1 MFSMNT
7 SEDKIGDLLRHFY
20 AEYGVP
26 AEGPPPGIPVS
37 RLLGDLPVPDADLDI
52 LREALND
59 ETARRQFRDCRAVLD
74 DLANRLTGEEL
85 LAELLAVPLPSE
97 QGMQQ
102 LSSGVFWFAL
112 ASSLDWRKDGVPLLP
127 FHAGIDLP
135 LPLMVQMTVHASLV
149 LRLYV
154 ALVYMR
160 EGVLNDLIAESA
172 RAGRSLL
179 RAG

>member
-1 MFSMNT
+1 
-7 SEDKIGDLLRHFY
+7 
-20 AEYGVP
+20 
-26 AEGPPPGIPVS
+26 
-37 RLLGDLPVPDADLDI
+37 
-52 LREALND
+52 
-59 ETARRQFRDCRAVLD
+59 
-74 DLANRLTGEEL
+74 
-85 LAELLAVPLPSE
+85 
-97 QGMQQ
+97 MQQ